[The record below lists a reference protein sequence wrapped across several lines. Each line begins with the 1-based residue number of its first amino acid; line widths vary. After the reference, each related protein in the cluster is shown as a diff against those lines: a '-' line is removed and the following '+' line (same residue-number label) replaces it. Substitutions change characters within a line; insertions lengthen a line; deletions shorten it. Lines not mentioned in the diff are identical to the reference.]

1 MASKVAIIG
10 IAQSK
15 YVAASKDAL
24 TDMIFETSKKALEDA
39 KLKINDIES
48 VTLAAHDM
56 VDGRAITSMLTAP
69 PAGAYL
75 KDEIRVT
82 EDGAFAVALA
92 CLRIL
97 TGDFATSLVVSWS
110 KCSECANDTM
120 HKVANLSYDPFFY
133 RPFALN
139 DVTSYAIQAQ
149 RYMYKYNI
157 TEAQAAQVV
166 VKNRA
171 NGLKNELAHLQAKV
185 NVDDVMR
192 SKAVSYPLKALDL
205 PPWSDGTCA
214 LVLANDA
221 VAKKSKGPCA
231 CITGFGWASDT
242 YYSGDKD
249 LAHLES
255 LSLAANQAYKM
266 AGISNPSKDI
276 DVAEIHDITSFHE
289 LMAYEALGFCPEG
302 MGDKYLESG
311 ATAINGDLPVNPSGG
326 CLSSNPYTAVGLIR
340 VAEAALQVMGRAGN
354 HQIPRVK
361 TALAHGISGLSAQS
375 NCVIILSKHTGKE

>member
-1 MASKVAIIG
+1 MANKVAIVGIG
-10 IAQSK
+10 QSK
-15 YVAASKDAL
+15 SVEHSNDAL
-24 TDMIFETSKKALEDA
+24 ADIIFQVSAKALEDA
-39 KLKINDIES
+39 QLKISDIDS

-75 KDEIRVT
+75 KDEIRVAD
-82 EDGAFAVALA
+82 DGAFAAVLA

-97 TGDFATSLVVSWS
+97 TGDFSTSLVVSWS
-110 KCSECANDTM
+110 KCSECARDIL

-149 RYMYKYNI
+149 RYMSKYNI

-171 NGLKNELAHLQAKV
+171 NGQKNEVAHLQSRVTMDEVLK
-185 NVDDVMR
+185 
-192 SKAVSYPLKALDL
+192 SKPVSYPLKMLDL
-205 PPWSDGTCA
+205 PPWSDGACA
-214 LVLANDA
+214 LVLASED
-221 VAKKSKGPCA
+221 VAKKLKKPCA
-231 CITGFGWASDT
+231 WVIGFGWANDT

-249 LAHLES
+249 LAELES
-255 LSLAANQAYKM
+255 LYLAANKAYKM
-266 AGISNPSKDI
+266 AGISNPSKEI

-289 LMAYEALGFCPEG
+289 LMAYEALGFCAKG
-302 MGDKYLESG
+302 MAGMYLESG
-311 ATAINGDLPVNPSGG
+311 ATAIDGDLPVNPSGG

-340 VAEAALQVMGRAGN
+340 VAEAALQIIGGASD
-354 HQIPRVK
+354 HQIPNAK
-361 TALAHGISGLSAQS
+361 TALAHGISGLNAQS
-375 NCVIILSKHTGKE
+375 NSVLILSK

>member
-1 MASKVAIIG
+1 MGDKVAIIG
-10 IAQSK
+10 VAQSK
-15 YVAASKDAL
+15 YVESSGDAL
-24 TDMIFETSKKALEDA
+24 ADIIFKASANALEDA
-39 KLKINDIES
+39 HLKINDIES

-75 KDEIRVT
+75 KDEIRVA
-82 EDGAFAVALA
+82 EDGAFAAALA

-97 TGDFATSLVVSWS
+97 SGDFSTSLVVSWS
-110 KCSECANDTM
+110 KCSECANDTL

-149 RYMYKYNI
+149 RYTSRHNI

-171 NGLKNELAHLQAKV
+171 NALNNELAHLQSRV
-185 NVDDVMR
+185 TVDNVMN
-192 SKAVSYPLKALDL
+192 SEPVSLPLKTLDL
-205 PPWSDGTCA
+205 PPWSDGACA
-214 LVLANDA
+214 LVLANEDIA
-221 VAKKSKGPCA
+221 RRSKQPCA
-231 CITGFGWASDT
+231 WITGFGWASDT

-249 LAHLES
+249 LAELES

-266 AGISNPSKDI
+266 AGISNPPKEL
-276 DVAEIHDITSFHE
+276 DVAEIHDITSFQE
-289 LMAYEALGFCPEG
+289 LMEYEALRFCPMG
-302 MGDKYLESG
+302 MAGKYLDSG
-311 ATAINGDLPVNPSGG
+311 ATAIDGDLPVNPSGG

-340 VAEAALQVMGRAGN
+340 VAEAALQVMCRAGN
-354 HQIPRVK
+354 HQIPGVK
-361 TALAHGISGLSAQS
+361 TALAHGISGLCAQS
-375 NCVIILSKHTGKE
+375 NCVIILSKQP

>member
-1 MASKVAIIG
+1 MANRVAIIG

-15 YVAASKDAL
+15 YVGCSNEAL
-24 TDMIFETSKKALEDA
+24 TDIIFMVTARALEDA
-39 KLKINDIES
+39 QLKINDIES

-75 KDEIRVT
+75 KDEIRVS

-157 TEAQAAQVV
+157 TDAQAAQVV

-171 NGLKNELAHLQAKV
+171 NGLKNELAHLQSKLT
-185 NVDDVMR
+185 VDEVMK
-192 SKAVSYPLKALDL
+192 SKPVSYPLKVLDL
-205 PPWSDGTCA
+205 PPWSDGACA
-214 LVLANDA
+214 LVLANEV
-221 VAKKSKGPCA
+221 VAKKLKKPCA
-231 CITGFGWASDT
+231 WVAGLGWANDT

-249 LAHLES
+249 LAELES

-266 AGISNPSKDI
+266 AGISNPSRDI

-289 LMAYEALGFCPEG
+289 LMEYEALSFCPKG
-302 MGDKYLESG
+302 MAGKYLESG
-311 ATAINGDLPVNPSGG
+311 ATTINGDLPVNPSGG

-340 VAEAALQVMGRAGN
+340 VAEAALQVMGHAGN

-361 TALAHGISGLSAQS
+361 TALAHGISGLCAQS
-375 NCVIILSKHTGKE
+375 NCVVILSK

>member
-1 MASKVAIIG
+1 MADKVAIIG
-10 IAQSK
+10 VAQSK
-15 YVAASKDAL
+15 YVGSSGDAL
-24 TDMIFETSKKALEDA
+24 SDIIFEVCARALEDA
-39 KLKINDIES
+39 RLKINDIES

-69 PAGAYL
+69 PAGAYK
-75 KDEIRVT
+75 KDEIRVAD
-82 EDGAFAVALA
+82 DGAFAVALA

-97 TGDFATSLVVSWS
+97 SGDFSNSLVVSWS

-157 TEAQAAQVV
+157 AEAQAAQVV
-166 VKNRA
+166 AKNRA
-171 NGLKNELAHLQAKV
+171 NGLKNELAHLQSRVTVEEVTK
-185 NVDDVMR
+185 
-192 SKAVSYPLKALDL
+192 SKPVSYPLKMLDL
-205 PPWSDGTCA
+205 PPWSDGACA
-214 LVLANDA
+214 LVLASDDI
-221 VAKKSKGPCA
+221 AKKAKGPCA
-231 CITGFGWASDT
+231 WVSGFGWASDT

-249 LAHLES
+249 LAELES

-266 AGISNPSKDI
+266 AGVSNPSKDI

-289 LMAYEALGFCPEG
+289 LMEYEALGFCPQG
-302 MGDKYLESG
+302 KGGKYLESG
-311 ATAINGDLPVNPSGG
+311 ATAVGGDIPVNPSGG

-340 VAEAALQVMGRAGN
+340 VAEAALQVMGHAGN
-354 HQIPRVK
+354 HQIPGAK
-361 TALAHGISGLSAQS
+361 TALAHGISGLCAQS
-375 NCVIILSKHTGKE
+375 NCVIILSK

>member
-1 MASKVAIIG
+1 MDKTVAIIG
-10 IAQSK
+10 VAQSK
-15 YVAASKDAL
+15 YVEASKDAL
-24 TDMIFETSKKALEDA
+24 TDIIFETSAKALEDA
-39 KLKINDIES
+39 NLKINDIES

-110 KCSECANDTM
+110 KCSECAGDTM

-149 RYMYKYNI
+149 QYMYKYNI
-157 TEAQAAQVV
+157 TESQAAQVV
-166 VKNRA
+166 AKNRA
-171 NGLKNELAHLQAKV
+171 NGLKNELAHLQSKV
-185 NVDDVMR
+185 TADEVME
-192 SKAVSYPLKALDL
+192 SKPMSYPLKVLDL
-205 PPWSDGTCA
+205 PPWSDGACA
-214 LVLANDA
+214 LVLANET
-221 VAKKSKGPCA
+221 VAKKSKRPCA
-231 CITGFGWASDT
+231 WITGFGWASDT

-266 AGISNPSKDI
+266 AGISNPFQDI

-289 LMAYEALGFCPEG
+289 LMEYEALGFCPQG
-302 MGDKYLESG
+302 KGGKYLESG
-311 ATAINGDLPVNPSGG
+311 ATAIDGDIPVNPSGG

-340 VAEAALQVMGRAGN
+340 VAEAALQVTGRAGK
-354 HQIPRVK
+354 HQIDGAK

-375 NCVIILSKHTGKE
+375 NCVIILNK

>member
-1 MASKVAIIG
+1 MTNKVAIVG
-10 IAQSK
+10 IAESK
-15 YVAASKDAL
+15 YLAASKDAL
-24 TDMIFETSKKALEDA
+24 TDIIFETSAKALENA

-110 KCSECANDTM
+110 KCSECSNDTI

-149 RYMYKYNI
+149 KYMYKYNI

-171 NGLKNELAHLQAKV
+171 NGLKNDIAHLQSKV
-185 NVDDVMR
+185 TVDDVMK
-192 SKAVSYPLKALDL
+192 SKPVSYPLKILDL
-205 PPWSDGTCA
+205 PPWSDGACA
-214 LVLANDA
+214 LVLANES
-221 VAKKSKGPCA
+221 VTKKLKKPCA
-231 CITGFGWASDT
+231 WVAGLGWANDT

-249 LAHLES
+249 LAELES
-255 LSLAANQAYKM
+255 LSIAANQAYKM
-266 AGISNPSKDI
+266 ARISNPSRDI

-289 LMAYEALGFCPEG
+289 LMEYEALGFCPKG
-302 MGDKYLESG
+302 MAGRYLESG
-311 ATAINGDLPVNPSGG
+311 ATAVNGDLPVNPSGG

-354 HQIPRVK
+354 HQILGVK
-361 TALAHGISGLSAQS
+361 TALAHGISGLCAQS
-375 NCVIILSKHTGKE
+375 NCVVILSK